1 MEKREAEG
9 LRFFHVADVH
19 LGMEPD
25 LGCPWSKRRQEEIW
39 ESFRRLVD
47 RVREE
52 KPEML
57 LIAGDLFHRQP
68 LLRELKELK
77 ALFESVPD
85 TQVVLIAGNHD
96 YLKRDSYYLFFSW
109 PENVTGLFGQS
120 CERVDFPSYSLAV
133 YGCSYYSREVTEN
146 LYGDVHPSGAM
157 RYHILLAHGGDDRH
171 SPWKKEE
178 MAAAGFDYIAC
189 GHIHKPEILVPDRM
203 AYAGALE
210 PTTMNQTGEHGYID
224 GVIDAKGVRIS
235 FVPFA
240 VCEYVELALPVDED
254 TTQFSLEQD
263 LTAEIARRG
272 PANIYRVTLE
282 GLRSENLEF
291 SLKRL
296 RETGN
301 VVEVTDRTRP
311 AFRLEQLKREY
322 AGSLIGEY
330 VGYFEN
336 AGSALEQKALY
347 YGLEALLD
355 ARRE

>member
-1 MEKREAEG
+1 M
-9 LRFFHVADVH
+9 RFFHVADVH

-25 LGCPWSKRRQEEIW
+25 LGSPWSKRRREEIW
-39 ESFRRLVD
+39 ESFRRLIG

-85 TQVVLIAGNHD
+85 TQVVLMAGNHD
-96 YLKRDSYYLFFSW
+96 YLKRDSYYLSFSW

-120 CERVDFPSYSLAV
+120 CERVDFPRYSLAV
-133 YGCSYYSREVTEN
+133 YGCSYYSREVAEN
-146 LYGDVHPSGAM
+146 LYGDMHPSGAM
-157 RYHILLAHGGDDRH
+157 KYHILLAHGGDDRH

-189 GHIHKPEILVPDRM
+189 GHIHKPEILVPNRM

-224 GVIDAKGVRIS
+224 GVIDAGGVRIS

-240 VCEYVELALPVDED
+240 VCEYVELTLPVDED
-254 TTQFSLEQD
+254 TTQFSLEQR

-272 PANIYRVTLE
+272 LANIYRVTLE
-282 GLRSENLEF
+282 GLRGENQEF

-296 RETGN
+296 REMGN
-301 VVEVTDRTRP
+301 VVEIIDRTRP
-311 AFRLEQLKREY
+311 AFRLEQLKKEY

-330 VGYFEN
+330 VRHFE
-336 AGSALEQKALY
+336 GTDSMLEQKALY